1 MEHAMPFLVSAFGII
16 LSLMLGMAIS
26 RLNSITTHLAK
37 INGRLTEHVEN
48 KDLHYAAQARM
59 DEQIKSLLATVQIAH
74 VRIDAIKATG

>member
-1 MEHAMPFLVSAFGII
+1 MPFLVSAFGII

-26 RLNSITTHLAK
+26 RLNGITAHLSK

-59 DEQIKSLLATVQIAH
+59 DEQIKSLLAAVRIAH
-74 VRIDAIKATG
+74 ERLDVIKGRG